1 MTFVTEYVPECYAS
15 TNFPPRTNFWTLD
28 SASTV
33 HIAQNPE
40 FFTEMKNSPPGS
52 IVKMGTSP
60 HIVKGIGTAKFT
72 VREGPK
78 LQNICLQNVLY
89 VPTIQRNLISMAKMD
104 QAGIHAK
111 LDKGF
116 KIFSDRW
123 KYLWTARLKDN
134 FYVIKGTPVKN
145 NITMQNSQNNRFINN
160 LKERKLY
167 KMNEEH
173 FEAFAIDND
182 IMKWHERMAQF
193 Y

>member
-1 MTFVTEYVPECYAS
+1 MTFVAEYVPECYAS

-40 FFTEMKNSPPGS
+40 FFTEMKNPPPGS

-89 VPTIQRNLISMAKMD
+89 VPTIQRNLIQHGKNGSS
-104 QAGIHAK
+104 GYPR
-111 LDKGF
+111 
-116 KIFSDRW
+116 KIR
-123 KYLWTARLKDN
+123 
-134 FYVIKGTPVKN
+134 
-145 NITMQNSQNNRFINN
+145 
-160 LKERKLY
+160 
-167 KMNEEH
+167 
-173 FEAFAIDND
+173 
-182 IMKWHERMAQF
+182 
-193 Y
+193 